1 MSMLRNS
8 MAAAVAAALVAGAV
22 RAEDVSKVKGALVFA
37 GGGLRFN
44 NAQVWNR
51 FVQLAGGQGALVV
64 VVPAAAED
72 PQKSG
77 QAVADNLSR
86 YGARAEVVPIAP
98 KWKGTNYRAAASD
111 PANVEKLRRARGIW
125 FIGGEQTLITRALFN
140 EVGSKTPA
148 LKAIWQAYREGAVIG
163 GSSAGT
169 AIMSQVMFAEA
180 MNSLDTIKHGITRG
194 KHVSTGLGFIGK
206 DWFVDQHFLTLGR
219 FARALNAMRDF
230 GFKYGIGVDE
240 DTAVVFKDGR
250 FDVIGY
256 KGALLLDISG
266 AQSDQHLPVFR
277 MKKARLTYLD
287 SGDSMDARTR
297 AVTVGK
303 LKTAGQKIDPKA
315 RDFKPY
321 FDEPEQFYFP
331 NMLATWAIY
340 EAMTRVLDGKFPVAK
355 GLAFAQPEH
364 GDKNDLGFEFK
375 VYRGDDTVGWYTAK
389 GGYESYTV
397 LNVYVDINPVKL
409 AHPLYTPLTK

>member
-1 MSMLRNS
+1 MSVLRNS
-8 MAAAVAAALVAGAV
+8 MAVAAVALVAGAV

-44 NAQVWNR
+44 NAQVWSR
-51 FVQLAGGQGALVV
+51 FMQLAGGKGAPVV
-64 VVPAAAED
+64 VVPAAAEN

-77 QAVADNLSR
+77 QAVADNLNR
-86 YGARAEVVPIAP
+86 YGAAAEVVPIAP
-98 KWKGTNYRAAASD
+98 KLKGTDYKAAARE
-111 PANVEKLRRARGIW
+111 PANVARLRRAHGIW
-125 FIGGEQTLITRALFN
+125 FIGGEQHLITRALLN
-140 EVGSKTPA
+140 EDGSKTPA
-148 LKAIWQAYREGAVIG
+148 LEAIWEAYRKGAVIG

-169 AIMSQVMFAEA
+169 AIMSRVMFAEA

-194 KHVSTGLGFIGK
+194 HHVNTGLGFIGD

-250 FDVIGY
+250 FDVVGY
-256 KGALLLDISG
+256 KGALVLDITG
-266 AQSDQHLPVFR
+266 AEGPRPLSAFNMR
-277 MKKARLTYLD
+277 KARLTYLD
-287 SGDSMDARTR
+287 TGDSMDARTR
-297 AVTVGK
+297 KVTVSK
-303 LKTAGQKIDPKA
+303 LKAGDTKLDPKA
-315 RDFKPY
+315 KGFIPY
-321 FDEPEQFYFP
+321 FDKPEQFYFAD
-331 NMLATWAIY
+331 MLGAGVIF
-340 EAMTRVLDGKFPVAK
+340 EAMTRVVDGKFDVAK
-355 GLAFAQPEH
+355 GVAFAQPEG

-375 VYRGDDTVGWYTAK
+375 VYRGDDTVGWYTGK

-397 LNVYVDINPVKL
+397 LNVYVDITPVKL